1 MTEST
6 VTTTVAEIISGTIE
20 KLTDNYIAIA
30 VISTCLYMAVK
41 QLTAPE
47 WLIMMA
53 GFVIKY
59 YFDKKNGNVENGNTN
74 INSENRK

>member
-1 MTEST
+1 MTDSA
-6 VTTTVAEIISGTIE
+6 TTITEIVSGTIE

-30 VISTCLYMAVK
+30 VITTCLYMAVM
-41 QLTAPE
+41 QITAPE

-59 YFDKKNGNVENGNTN
+59 YFDKKNGNGN
-74 INSENRK
+74 EGAK

>member
-1 MTEST
+1 MT
-6 VTTTVAEIISGTIE
+6 AGDMISQTIE

-30 VISTCLYMAVK
+30 VITTCLYMAVM
-41 QLTAPE
+41 QLIVPE

-59 YFDKKNGNVENGNTN
+59 YFDNKMSGNGNGNG
-74 INSENRK
+74 SGGAK

>member
-1 MTEST
+1 MRMTEST
-6 VTTTVAEIISGTIE
+6 NTPTSTITEIVSGTIE

-30 VISTCLYMAVK
+30 VITTCLYMAVV
-41 QLTAPE
+41 QTTAPE

-59 YFDKKNGNVENGNTN
+59 YFDKKNGNGGNG
-74 INSENRK
+74 SE

>member
-1 MTEST
+1 MTE
-6 VTTTVAEIISGTIE
+6 TTTTITEIVSGTIE

-30 VISTCLYMAVK
+30 VITTCLYMAVM

-53 GFVIKY
+53 GFVIKFF
-59 YFDKKNGNVENGNTN
+59 FDSKKNGNGGN
-74 INSENRK
+74 EGAK

>member
-1 MTEST
+1 MTVS
-6 VTTTVAEIISGTIE
+6 EIVE

-30 VISTCLYMAVK
+30 VITVCLYMAIVQK
-41 QLTAPE
+41 EAPE

-59 YFDKKNGNVENGNTN
+59 YFDKGMKNGDGGE
-74 INSENRK
+74 